1 MFQSFLATLERAWPF
16 LTKGFSVTI
25 EIWAISILIGIVFGL
40 IACLMKL
47 SKWKLLNL
55 ISNFYIWLIRGTP
68 MIVQALVVY
77 FGMPQVIPGFH
88 PTPFMAGIIT
98 LSLNAG
104 AYLSEIFR
112 SGIQAVP
119 KGQTEAARSLGLSS
133 GRTMMK
139 IVLPQA
145 VKIAIPPMVNQFIIT
160 LKDTSILTVIGL
172 AEIVNKASQYVNVRY
187 DYFATYVW
195 VGVFYLVFTSLLMIL
210 AHYMEKRLSY
220 DRKNSRS

>member
-1 MFQSFLATLERAWPF
+1 MFQSFFATLERAGPF

-47 SKWKLLNL
+47 SRWKLLNL
-55 ISNFYIWLIRGTP
+55 IANFYIWLIRGTP

>member
-1 MFQSFLATLERAWPF
+1 MFQSFFATLERAWPF

-47 SKWKLLNL
+47 SRWKLLNL
-55 ISNFYIWLIRGTP
+55 IANFYIWLIRGTP

>member
-55 ISNFYIWLIRGTP
+55 LANLYIWLIRGTP
-68 MIVQALVVY
+68 MLVQALVVY

-88 PTPFMAGIIT
+88 PTPFMAGIIP

-133 GRTMMK
+133 GRTMFK

-187 DYFATYVW
+187 EYFATYVW

>member
-133 GRTMMK
+133 GRTMFK

>member
-1 MFQSFLATLERAWPF
+1 MFQSFLATLDRAWPF

-55 ISNFYIWLIRGTP
+55 VANFYIWLIRGTP

-133 GRTMMK
+133 GRTMFK

>member
-55 ISNFYIWLIRGTP
+55 IANFYIWLIRGTP

-133 GRTMMK
+133 GRTMFK

-145 VKIAIPPMVNQFIIT
+145 VTIAIPPMVNQFIIT